1 MNRIRELRKA
11 RKLSQKDLSELTGFS
26 QVNISRY
33 ESGQRS
39 FDLET
44 AAVIAAALRCKV
56 DDLIRKKNV

>member
-11 RKLSQKDLSELTGFS
+11 RKLSQKELSELTGFS

-44 AAVIAAALRCKV
+44 AVIIANALKCKV
-56 DDLIRKKNV
+56 DDLIDKQSA